1 MINLKTTVEINEY
14 ENKISHADKIIFIG
28 SCFTENIGNKLLESL
43 FKVDINPF
51 GILYNPTSIKKSLEI
66 LVENKKF
73 VGSDLKFYNNLWFS
87 YFHHSKF
94 SHKDKNVCLQN
105 INNQLEI
112 SSNFIREAEYLFI
125 TFGTAWIYQ
134 LATTK
139 QTVSNCHKLPAPEFT
154 RELLS
159 IENIVKNYNILI
171 PLLKEINP
179 NLHIIFTLSPVRHL
193 KDGAVENQRS
203 KAILHL
209 SISQLTKKFDNCY
222 YFPSYEIMMDEL
234 RDYRFYKSD
243 MTHIN
248 DIGTEYIWTKFEATF
263 FTKKTFKKIK
273 EAQKLVRNLNH
284 KPKNENSDEYQSFKQ
299 QNLEKIKQFF
309 IG

>member
-1 MINLKTTVEINEY
+1 MIELKTTVEIQKFEK
-14 ENKISHADKIIFIG
+14 KISHADKIMFIG

-43 FKVDINPF
+43 FKVDVNPF
-51 GILYNPTSIKKSLEI
+51 GVLYNPTSIKKSLEI
-66 LVENKKF
+66 LIEGKKF
-73 VGSDLKFYNNLWFS
+73 TGSDLKFYNNLWFS

-94 SHKDKNVCLQN
+94 SHKDKDICLQN

-112 SSNFIREAEYLFI
+112 SSNFIREAKYLFI
-125 TFGTAWIYQ
+125 TFGTAWVYK
-134 LATTK
+134 LATTQ
-139 QTVSNCHKLPAPEFT
+139 QTVSNCHKVPAPEFT
-154 RELLS
+154 RELLN
-159 IENIVKNYNILI
+159 IENIVKKYNKIIL
-171 PLLKEINP
+171 LLKEINP
-179 NLHIIFTLSPVRHL
+179 DLQIIFTLSPVRHL

-209 SISQLTKKFDNCY
+209 SISQLVDSFENCY

-248 DIGTEYIWTKFEATF
+248 DIGIEYIWKKFEATF
-263 FTKKTFKKIK
+263 FTQKTLQKIK

-284 KPKNENSDEYQSFKQ
+284 KPKDPDLEEYKNFKE
-299 QNLEKIKQFF
+299 QNLEKIKRFF